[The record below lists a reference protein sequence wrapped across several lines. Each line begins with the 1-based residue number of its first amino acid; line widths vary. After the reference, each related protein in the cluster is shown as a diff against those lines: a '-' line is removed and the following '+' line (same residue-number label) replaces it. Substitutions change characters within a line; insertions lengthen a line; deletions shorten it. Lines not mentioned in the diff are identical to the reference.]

1 MATGVI
7 TLSVAHAKSGIPVTA
22 LVAVAVATTVMWL
35 SILIVSRFGGRGSGG
50 FVHAS
55 VTRFMGL
62 IFIAK
67 GIQFALTGMRSFMRT
82 TTPTLTYSDR
92 EPAE

>member
-1 MATGVI
+1 VLDKVHVKIGPG
-7 TLSVAHAKSGIPVTA
+7 KSGIPVTA
-22 LVAVAVATTVMWL
+22 LVAVGVATTVMWL
-35 SILIVSRFGGRGSGG
+35 SILIVSRFGGRGSGC
-50 FVHAS
+50 FVHDS
-55 VTRFMGL
+55 VTRFMRL
-62 IFIAK
+62 IFIAM